1 MAPKAPKFEIKTPKG
16 TRDWSGPDMVLREKI
31 FKTITDVF
39 KRHGGITIDTP
50 VFELKEILAGT

>member
-1 MAPKAPKFEIKTPKG
+1 
-16 TRDWSGPDMVLREKI
+16 MVLREKI

-50 VFELKEILAGT
+50 VFELKEILAGNWKHATTDRCLADTTYN